1 MSFLKAVAWAVY
13 YQIITVLLALLL
25 QVIYFAFSGDSISLA
40 YYIQLMVV
48 SLFYAIISFVMAIV
62 FSSYRQS
69 KKSPFMWTLISTTL
83 YGALFYY
90 AQALADLMGLALT
103 YLYPFGLVIQHQ
115 VFDYH
120 FNQQLML
127 FGYILLAGFSM
138 WLGQG
143 LSTWVFQFRHRYLG
157 RSLRK
162 Q

>member
-25 QVIYFAFSGDSISLA
+25 QVLYFALSGDSISLA
-40 YYIQLMVV
+40 YYIQLMFVG
-48 SLFYAIISFVMAIV
+48 LFYLMVSFLMAIV
-62 FSSYRQS
+62 FNSYRQS
-69 KKSPFMWTLISTTL
+69 KKSPFMWTLISTTV

-90 AQALADLMGLALT
+90 AQTQADWMWLALT

-115 VFDYH
+115 VFDFN
-120 FNQQLML
+120 FNQQLIL
-127 FGYILLAGFSM
+127 FAYIFLAGFSM

-143 LSTWVFQFRHRYLG
+143 LSTLVFQLRHQYLK